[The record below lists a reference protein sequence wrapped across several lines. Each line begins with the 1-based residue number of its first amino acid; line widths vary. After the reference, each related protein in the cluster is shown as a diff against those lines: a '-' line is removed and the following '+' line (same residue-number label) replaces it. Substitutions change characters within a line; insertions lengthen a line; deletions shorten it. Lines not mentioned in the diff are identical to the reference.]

1 MGGGAVLLALTPFA
15 AQAQTCANGS
25 QTPLTK
31 SRLDQIATSQGIS
44 LSTVGLKFEDFAL
57 KTIRPGNEVRKNGI
71 KFSSP
76 ERLQKVGILNV
87 VPDGAV
93 PLTVAIVPPFINTS
107 YPNAVFY
114 EAKAV
119 KGTLLPP
126 SYEQYQ
132 ILGFLDV
139 LGRNPA
145 VRAGENPA
153 IVFMTTSDIR
163 KISTKT
169 VAMAT
174 EKKIGVWHS
183 IACEV
188 GAVSGNLQLGEAVV
202 RNPGVYI
209 QTGRFPIGYGG
220 PGSIGRI

>member
-1 MGGGAVLLALTPFA
+1 M
-15 AQAQTCANGS
+15 
-25 QTPLTK
+25 
-31 SRLDQIATSQGIS
+31 
-44 LSTVGLKFEDFAL
+44 GLKFEDFAL
-57 KTIRPGNEVRKNGI
+57 KTIRPGNPVPKNGI

-76 ERLQKVGILNV
+76 EREAKVGILHV

-93 PLTVAIVPPFINTS
+93 PLTVALIPPFVTTP

-145 VRAGENPA
+145 VNAGENPA

-163 KISTKT
+163 KISVKT
-169 VAMAT
+169 VAEASR
-174 EKKIGVWHS
+174 KRIGVWHS

-188 GAVSGNLQLGEAVV
+188 GAPSGNLQLGEAALA
-202 RNPGVYI
+202 NPGVYF